1 VNVVK
6 RWTRGHH
13 GFAIFAIAERAA
25 LLGIE
30 RALHDNDDAKVAA
43 NLRVAAV
50 LRRAIAAA
58 QWYASDFPLAVYRD
72 VLRPTMEQAGTRIGF
87 SGTLN
92 ADYARLK
99 QARET
104 AVEALF
110 ATYGSDGSSWP
121 PDVYAALEA
130 LHEMEVQAAEHH
142 VLVAASKVDVDQSL
156 AQKAAGTTHES
167 AVDVL
172 REIVDATVTDLTDR
186 FTGAPVAKTF
196 ACKAADVPEEQPHG
210 VRVNGKDLIVC
221 RAYGAFWATD
231 AYCTHAD
238 ADLSGGHMAGDCI
251 VCPLHGSKFDPRT
264 GAALRAPAKD
274 ALGVYPVVVEGDDL
288 FVEM

>member
-1 VNVVK
+1 MNVML
-6 RWTRGHH
+6 RWKRGHH
-13 GFAIFAIAERAA
+13 TFAIFAIAERAE
-25 LLGIE
+25 LLAIE
-30 RALHDNDDAKVAA
+30 RALHDNDETKVVAH
-43 NLRVAAV
+43 LRAAAV
-50 LRRAIAAA
+50 LRRAIASA

-72 VLRPTMEQAGTRIGF
+72 VLRPTMQKTGATGGF

-92 ADYARLK
+92 ADYERLK
-99 QARET
+99 LAREA

-110 ATYGSDGSSWP
+110 ATYGNDGAAWP
-121 PDVYAALEA
+121 PEIYAALEA

-172 REIVDATVTDLTDR
+172 REIVDATVADLNDR
-186 FTGAPVAKTF
+186 FTDVPRTKAF
-196 ACKAADVPEEQPHG
+196 ACKVADVSVERPHA
-210 VRVNGKDLIVC
+210 VKVNGKDLLLC
-221 RAYGAFWATD
+221 HAYGAIWATD

-238 ADLSGGHMAGDCI
+238 ADLSEGHMAGDCI

-274 ALGVYPVVVEGDDL
+274 ALAVYPVVIEGDDL
-288 FVEM
+288 YVEL